1 MQTANELVPQLG
13 TKSASHYDDGPRM
26 NALVGFTFDGT
37 PSIALG
43 RSLHACMVNHI
54 DHVHILD
61 LVGNDSEGRKQSQ
74 ASVTRIPM
82 LHPRTFTHY
91 LSIVIRRSLL
101 PTLSA
106 RVLAMRRGGPR
117 GYYFRA
123 STFTYVRSFTM
134 STKMQCLHDG
144 KISSSNLSCVKKSVH
159 GCVPASRHY
168 IGRVGQSE

>member
-1 MQTANELVPQLG
+1 MHL
-13 TKSASHYDDGPRM
+13 
-26 NALVGFTFDGT
+26 
-37 PSIALG
+37 
-43 RSLHACMVNHI
+43 
-54 DHVHILD
+54 LD

-106 RVLAMRRGGPR
+106 RVLSMRRGGPR

-159 GCVPASRHY
+159 GCVPAKRMMSEHGLT
-168 IGRVGQSE
+168 IFSTFIVGVIMIMHCAESYNKRRLQTTLQQHPHVPVCT